1 MGLIKNEHMND
12 QSSITRSYLLDKIV
26 NKIFM
31 SYITRRKGETK
42 VTWDN
47 AAGSFYFILFYF
59 FKKEVPFI

>member
-42 VTWDN
+42 VT
-47 AAGSFYFILFYF
+47 
-59 FKKEVPFI
+59 